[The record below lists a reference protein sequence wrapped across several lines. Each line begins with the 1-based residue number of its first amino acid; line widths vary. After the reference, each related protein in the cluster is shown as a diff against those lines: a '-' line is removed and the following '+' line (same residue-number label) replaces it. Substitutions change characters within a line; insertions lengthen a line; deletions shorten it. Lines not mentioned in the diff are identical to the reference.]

1 MSASPHT
8 ARSVAGTAFT
18 RRRALQLLGIG
29 AATAA
34 LAGCAPTGSGTGAA
48 STTAAGLNGA
58 DPTDFSFASWSFTE
72 EAAAPA
78 LEAIVEA
85 YQKKQSITVEDV
97 SFPYNEYI
105 NQLTLQVKGGQF
117 TGAAHVDVA
126 WLGSLASMGKLQ
138 DLSSLAEGRGYTD
151 AALAAAQ
158 FDGVQYALPWTIGA
172 IGLVTNSEL
181 LKKVGVED
189 DAFPVTIDAFEKTL
203 KDLKALGDGL
213 IPYAASTKAAQLK
226 DILIWMQTFGSPL
239 VDGDTVTI
247 GDDASIEAVT
257 WYKSLYD
264 QGLIAADVDRFDARS
279 LFAQGRAAIYDD
291 APVGRAAVTS
301 ESPDADLDSKL
312 NPVSRPVLAEGDDP
326 RALVWGG
333 AIAVVDGDGAATAGD
348 FAQFATSDLDTVL
361 ADYAIRG
368 LPPVTTEAQESDTVA
383 SDTFGA
389 LFSERIT
396 ATATTNPFWAFTS
409 YSQIET
415 EIAEQVQ
422 AVLVGSSTPADAM
435 KAAGEAAQKL
445 VG

>member
-1 MSASPHT
+1 MSLTLPQSAMS
-8 ARSVAGTAFT
+8 
-18 RRRALQLLGIG
+18 RRRVLQLLGLG
-29 AATAA
+29 AGTAA
-34 LAGCAPTGSGTGAA
+34 LAACAPSAPSPAGGAA
-48 STTAAGLNGA
+48 SAAATGGA
-58 DPTDFSFASWSFTE
+58 KTDFAFSSWSFTE

-78 LEAIVEA
+78 LEAIVKS
-85 YQKKQSITVEDV
+85 YQDKNGVTIKDV

-126 WLGSLASMGKLQ
+126 WLGSLAAMGKLQ
-138 DLSSLAEGRGYTD
+138 DLSALTEGRGYTD
-151 AALAAAQ
+151 AALSAAQ
-158 FDGVQYALPWTIGA
+158 FDGVQYGLPWTIGA

-181 LKKVGVED
+181 LQKAGID
-189 DAFPVTIDAFEKTL
+189 ADAFPTTIDEFEKSL
-203 KDLKALGDGL
+203 KDLKGLGDGL

-247 GDDASIEAVT
+247 GDDASVEAVT

-264 QGLIAADVDRFDARS
+264 QKLIAADVDRFDARS

-291 APVGRAAVTS
+291 APVGRGAVTE
-301 ESPDADLDSKL
+301 ESPDKDLGSKL
-312 NPVSRPVLAEGDDP
+312 VPVSRPVLKAGDTP

-333 AIAVVDGDGAATAGD
+333 AIAVVDGEGAATAAD

-361 ADYAIRG
+361 ADYEVRG
-368 LPPVTTEAQESDTVA
+368 LPPVTTEAQQSDVVA
-383 SDTFGA
+383 SDEFGSQ
-389 LFSERIT
+389 FSERIT
-396 ATATTNPFWAFTS
+396 ATSSSNPFWAFTA

-415 EIAEQVQ
+415 VIAEQVQ
-422 AVLVGSSTPADAM
+422 AVLVGKTDPKTAM
-435 KAAGEAAQKL
+435 QKAGEAAQKL

>member
-1 MSASPHT
+1 MSASPLT
-8 ARSVAGTAFT
+8 TIPFT
-18 RRRALQLLGIG
+18 RRRALQLFGIG
-29 AATAA
+29 AAAAA
-34 LAGCAPTGSGTGAA
+34 LAACAPTGTTTKPGTGAGG
-48 STTAAGLNGA
+48 AAGLNGA
-58 DPTDFSFASWSFTE
+58 DPTDFAFASWSFTE

-78 LEAIVEA
+78 LEAIVAAYEA
-85 YQKKQSITVEDV
+85 KQSVSVKDT
-97 SFPYNEYI
+97 SFPYNEYF
-105 NQLTLQVKGGQF
+105 NQLTLQVRGGQF

-126 WLGSLASMGKLQ
+126 WLGSLAAMGKLQ
-138 DLSSLAEGRGYTD
+138 DLGSLTEGRGYTD
-151 AALAAAQ
+151 AALKAAQ
-158 FDGVQYALPWTIGA
+158 FDGIQYALPWTIGA
-172 IGLVTNSEL
+172 IGLVTNSEIL
-181 LKKVGVED
+181 AKVGVTPEE
-189 DAFPVTIDAFEKTL
+189 FPTTIDAYEQTL
-203 KDLKALGDGL
+203 KDLKGLGGGL

-291 APVGRAAVTS
+291 APVGRNAVVG
-301 ESPDADLDSKL
+301 ESPDADLASKL
-312 NPVSRPVLAEGDDP
+312 APVSRPVLKDGDTP

-368 LPPVTTEAQESDTVA
+368 LPPVIEAAQSSDVVA
-383 SDTFGA
+383 ADTFGS

-396 ATATTNPFWAFTS
+396 ATATSNPFWAFTS

-422 AVLVGSSTPADAM
+422 AVLVGSATPADAM

-445 VG
+445 IG